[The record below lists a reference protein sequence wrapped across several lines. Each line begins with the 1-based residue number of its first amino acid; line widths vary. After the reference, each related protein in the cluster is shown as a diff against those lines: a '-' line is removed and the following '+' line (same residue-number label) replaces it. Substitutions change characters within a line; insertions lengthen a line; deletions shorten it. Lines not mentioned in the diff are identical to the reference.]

1 MADAI
6 SRLARSV
13 ELIAASGKM
22 LRSDKEL
29 LVLPLLSGL
38 ASLAVIA
45 AFGFGAWHGGL
56 IDQIPRDGDELPMT
70 PALYVWLFCLY
81 FAEYFIIIFFNTALV
96 GAAIAKLAGG
106 DVSIGSA
113 LSLAANRIV
122 PILGYALISA
132 TVGIVLRQIAERF
145 GFIGRLVESIFGLMW
160 TVATFLVVPIL
171 AAEGI
176 GPIKAIQRSAAMLG
190 DTWGENLIGNAGI
203 SVATGLVGMVII
215 LVGIGGGIA
224 AIDAH
229 HLALGGTMVAVG
241 VVLMLGLILVGA
253 ALSGIYAAA
262 LYYFALTGKTP
273 DGFDGITLRSAFAP
287 RGAS

>member
-1 MADAI
+1 MADGI

-13 ELIAASGKM
+13 ELIAASGKV

-38 ASLAVIA
+38 ASLAVMA
-45 AFGFGAWHGGL
+45 AFGLGAWHAGL
-56 IDQIPRDGDELPMT
+56 IDQIPQDGDALPMT

-81 FAEYFIIIFFNTALV
+81 FAEYFVIIFFNTALV

-106 DVSIGSA
+106 EVTLGSA
-113 LSLAANRIV
+113 LSLAVNRIV

-132 TVGIVLRQIAERF
+132 TVGIILRQIAERF
-145 GFIGRLVESIFGLMW
+145 GFIGRLVESLFGLMW

-176 GPIKAIQRSAAMLG
+176 GPIQAIRRSAAMLG

-203 SVATGLVGMVII
+203 SVATGLVGAVIV
-215 LVGIGGGIA
+215 LVGVGGGIA

-229 HLALGGTMVAVG
+229 HLGLGGTMVAVG
-241 VVLMLGLILVGA
+241 VVLMLGLILVSA

-273 DGFDGITLRSAFAP
+273 DGFDGMTMRSAFAP
-287 RGAS
+287 RGAA

>member
-1 MADAI
+1 MADGI

-13 ELIAASGKM
+13 ELIAASGKV

-38 ASLAVIA
+38 ASVLVIA

-56 IDQIPRDGDELPMT
+56 VDQIPHDGDELPMT
-70 PALYVWLFCLY
+70 PALYVWLFALY
-81 FAEYFIIIFFNTALV
+81 FAEYFVIIFFNTALV
-96 GAAIAKLAGG
+96 GAAIARLAGG
-106 DVSIGSA
+106 EVTLASA

-132 TVGIVLRQIAERF
+132 TVGIILRQIAERF
-145 GFIGRLVESIFGLMW
+145 GLIGRLIESVFGLMW

-176 GPIKAIQRSAAMLG
+176 GPINAIRRSATMLG

-203 SVATGLVGMVII
+203 SVATSLVGAVII
-215 LVGIGGGIA
+215 LLGIGGGIA
-224 AIDAH
+224 AINAH
-229 HLALGGTMVAVG
+229 HLGLGSSMVGIG
-241 VVLMLGLILVGA
+241 VVLMLGLILISA

-273 DGFDGITLRSAFAP
+273 EGFEGTTLRSAFAP